1 MIDVDKLNNSISDL
15 EKQSAKLKSI
25 MEVYDKVNKLTDR
38 VTESN
43 DLQKIGIKEI
53 TTIGDE
59 LGTTAEKANNQALEL
74 IAIGNKITK
83 DFKVFEND
91 FLRDVQKIQ
100 SENTKLHIE
109 IQDILTSKLDRYKS
123 DIEVEIRRNV
133 ADAKTEITRELS
145 KGLEELSSKLLK
157 ETSAISSAQK
167 EYMGMVNKKFK
178 TVYFIGGIAIVLI
191 LVNIVLRF
199 VSI

>member
-15 EKQSAKLKSI
+15 EKQSARLKSI

-59 LGTTAEKANNQALEL
+59 LGTTAEKANNQAMEL
-74 IAIGNKITK
+74 ISIGNKITK

-133 ADAKTEITRELS
+133 TDAKLEITRELS
-145 KGLEELSSKLLK
+145 KGLEELTGRLLK
-157 ETSAISSAQK
+157 ETSAISSAQE

-178 TVYFIGGIAIVLI
+178 TVYFIGGLAIVLI
-191 LVNIVLRF
+191 LVNIALRF